1 MALYG
6 LILTGSKDWEWWDD
20 SVPDKLKDLDKNN
33 YRVVFF
39 TNQAGI
45 EKMKVSEEEIKIK
58 IEHMIKELGIP
69 IYVSLRH
76 ICKHVSPYIENKYF
90 EYKIMIIFLMHPILD
105 ENMKNTTNIIL
116 CPAC

>member
-1 MALYG
+1 MPSLLFLKKWQNFKLSSAAKYRWCFIP
-6 LILTGSKDWEWWDD
+6 LILTGSKDWEWWDE

-76 ICKHVSPYIENKYF
+76 IHVSPYSENKYF
-90 EYKIMIIFLMHPILD
+90 ECKIMIIFL
-105 ENMKNTTNIIL
+105 
-116 CPAC
+116 